1 MNKFKTFVTDNEQW
15 FKGRLAETIYP
26 SVQAYMQSV
35 IETESEFLDSE
46 GMQCN
51 D

>member
-1 MNKFKTFVTDNEQW
+1 MNKFKTFVKDNEEW
-15 FKGRLAETIYP
+15 FKGRLADPI
-26 SVQAYMQSV
+26 VQAYMQSV
-35 IETESEFLDSE
+35 IETESEFLDAE